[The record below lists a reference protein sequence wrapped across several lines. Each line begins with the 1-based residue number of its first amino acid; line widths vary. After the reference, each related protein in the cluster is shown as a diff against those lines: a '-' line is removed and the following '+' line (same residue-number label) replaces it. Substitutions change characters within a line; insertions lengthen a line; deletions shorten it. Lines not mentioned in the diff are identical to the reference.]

1 MAGQWGCRG
10 ADGNRGESMPGSPTK
25 IDIIEAEP
33 SNRIAEKLGE
43 TMQFFFLRLSML
55 LPG

>member
-1 MAGQWGCRG
+1 
-10 ADGNRGESMPGSPTK
+10 MPGSPTK